1 MSNNR
6 NYQISTER
14 IDDIVILLS
23 VMKQIGLPEI
33 INQYLPRHG
42 KEKGLDWGWV
52 TVIWLSYILSRGDHR
67 KVKVRDWVDQ
77 RSYTL
82 ETVCGL
88 DLKETDFTDDRLGI
102 LLRRLSQTETWSR
115 IETHLSQES
124 IRVYSL
130 PTQQIR
136 IDATT
141 NSGYHQVSEEGL
153 FQFGKSKDDPNL
165 PQIKTMMASLDPLG
179 MPLATLVV
187 SGENADDGLY
197 LPAFEQVTSTL
208 NEPELLCVGDCKMSA
223 IQTRASIH
231 CAHHYYLTPLSRVGT
246 VPQQLEEWIAQA
258 QKGSLESIQITRSLE
273 NGTSKFL
280 GTGYELEREQKTI
293 LNGKT
298 QTWTERVFLI
308 RSQSYLETQI
318 RGLHQRLK
326 TAQDKLFALTPVV
339 GRGKRQ
345 VREEEELCQ
354 KAEGIL
360 RHHRVEGLLHYTYDY
375 EVPTRHR
382 AGRYQITA
390 VTSNKSAIKQV
401 EQQLGWRAYV
411 TNAPKERLSLPQGL
425 LTYRDEWIAERS
437 FHRLKGVPLSLSP
450 FFVQRDD
457 QVQGLV
463 HLLSLAVRLLTLI
476 EFVVRRD
483 LKASGESLVGLYPGN
498 PKKATQQPT
507 AEKILE
513 AFENLTVTLF
523 EIRGNSYAHVCEL
536 NSLQQQ
542 IIRCL
547 GLSPEIYAG
556 LVDSSLVSL

>member
-1 MSNNR
+1 MSNNQ

-14 IDDIVILLS
+14 IDDIVLLLS

-42 KEKGLDWGWV
+42 NEKGLDWGWV

-82 ETVCGL
+82 ETVCDL
-88 DLKETDFTDDRLGI
+88 DLRETDFTDDRLGI
-102 LLRRLSQTETWSR
+102 LLRRLSQSDTWSK

-141 NSGYHQVSEEGL
+141 NSGYHQVSLEGL

-197 LPAFEQVTSTL
+197 LPVFEQVTSTL
-208 NEPELLCVGDCKMSA
+208 NQPELLCVGDCKMSA
-223 IQTRASIH
+223 IETRASIH
-231 CAHHYYLTPLSRVGT
+231 CAQHYYLTPLSRIGK
-246 VPQQLEEWIAQA
+246 VPQQLEEWIEMAQN
-258 QKGSLESIQITRSLE
+258 GSLKSIEITKPLE
-273 NGTSKFL
+273 NGEQKFL
-280 GTGYELEREQKTI
+280 GTGYELDRTQETVFD
-293 LNGKT
+293 GKT
-298 QTWTERVFLI
+298 QIWTERVFLI
-308 RSQSYLETQI
+308 RSQSYWETQI
-318 RGLHQRLK
+318 RGLHQRLN
-326 TAQDKLFALTPVV
+326 TAQEKLFALTPPI

-345 VREEEELCQ
+345 VRDEEELCQ
-354 KAEGIL
+354 KAQGIL
-360 RHHRVEGLLHYTYDY
+360 QRYRVEGLLEYIYDY
-375 EVPTRHR
+375 EVPTPRH

-390 VTSNKSAIKQV
+390 VTPDKDSIEKV

-411 TNAPKERLSLPQGL
+411 TNAPKQRLSLPQGL

-498 PKKATQQPT
+498 PRRATQQPT

-523 EIRGNSYAHVCEL
+523 EIRGNSYAHVSEL

-542 IIRCL
+542 IIGCL
-547 GLSPEIYAG
+547 GLSPNIYSG
-556 LVDSSLVSL
+556 LVDSS

>member
-1 MSNNR
+1 MSNNQT
-6 NYQISTER
+6 YQISSER
-14 IDDIVILLS
+14 IDDIVLLLS

-42 KEKGLDWGWV
+42 NEKGLDWGWV

-82 ETVCGL
+82 ETVCDL
-88 DLKETDFTDDRLGI
+88 DLRETDFTDDRLGI
-102 LLRRLSQTETWSR
+102 LLRRLSQSDTWSK
-115 IETHLSQES
+115 IETHLGQES

-141 NSGYHQVSEEGL
+141 NSGYHQVSAEGL
-153 FQFGKSKDDPNL
+153 FQFGKSKDHPNL

-187 SGENADDGLY
+187 SGEKADDGLY
-197 LPAFEQVTSTL
+197 LPAFEQVSSTL
-208 NEPELLCVGDCKMSA
+208 KQPELLCVGDCKMSA
-223 IQTRASIH
+223 IQIRASIH
-231 CAHHYYLTPLSRVGT
+231 CAQHYYLTPLSRIGK
-246 VPQQLEEWIAQA
+246 VPQQLEEWIEQA
-258 QKGSLESIQITRSLE
+258 QKGSLESIKITKPLE
-273 NGTSKFL
+273 NGEQKFL
-280 GTGYELEREQKTI
+280 GTGYELDRMQETV
-293 LNGKT
+293 LDGKT

-308 RSQSYLETQI
+308 RSQSYWETQI
-318 RGLHQRLK
+318 RGLHQRLN
-326 TAQDKLFALTPVV
+326 TAQEKLFALTPPI

-345 VREEEELCQ
+345 VRDEEELCQ

-360 RHHRVEGLLHYTYDY
+360 QRYRVEGLLKYTYDY
-375 EVPTRHR
+375 EVPTRYH

-390 VTSNKSAIKQV
+390 LTLNQKAIEQV

-411 TNAPKERLSLPQGL
+411 TNAPKHRLSLPQGL
-425 LTYRDEWIAERS
+425 VTYRDEWIAERS

-450 FFVQRDD
+450 FFVQRND

-476 EFVVRRD
+476 EFVVRRN

-498 PKKATQQPT
+498 PRRATQQPT
-507 AEKILE
+507 AEKILG

-536 NSLQQQ
+536 NFLQRQ
-542 IIRCL
+542 IIGCL
-547 GLSPEIYAG
+547 GLSPNIYSG
-556 LVDSSLVSL
+556 LVDSS